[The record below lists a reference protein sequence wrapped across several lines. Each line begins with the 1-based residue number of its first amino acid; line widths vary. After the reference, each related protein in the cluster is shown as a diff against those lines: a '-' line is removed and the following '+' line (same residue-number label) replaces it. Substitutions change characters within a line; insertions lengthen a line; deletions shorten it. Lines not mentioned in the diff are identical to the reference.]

1 MVQFSTVAAGAAAI
15 TFIFQT
21 AEKRKGRKASRSP
34 TPLLLAYHSPKLPD
48 SAARKAAEWSFQP
61 IDHVPG
67 QKLVLFLR
75 KQLMNIW

>member
-15 TFIFQT
+15 SFIFQ
-21 AEKRKGRKASRSP
+21 AAGKRKGGKLLED
-34 TPLLLAYHSPKLPD
+34 PLPFSLHIILQNFQTQQQERLQN
-48 SAARKAAEWSFQP
+48 EVFQP
-61 IDHVPG
+61 IDHVPA